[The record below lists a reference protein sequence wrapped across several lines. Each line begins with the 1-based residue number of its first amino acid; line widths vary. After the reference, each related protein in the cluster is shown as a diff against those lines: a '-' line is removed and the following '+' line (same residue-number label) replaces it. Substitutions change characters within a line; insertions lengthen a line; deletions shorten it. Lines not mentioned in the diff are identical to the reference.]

1 MPSSI
6 PGFVMTEVI
15 APERLDVLDAGNA
28 SGGRSLVRGLS
39 RRLLTGI
46 WKDKSALVGLSLV
59 VLVLLFSFVGPLIY
73 RTDQV
78 HTSIVYANLV
88 PNGQHLLGT
97 DGLGYDVLGRLMAG
111 GQSTMEIALAVA
123 FLATSLGAAWGSL
136 AALTGGALDSVM
148 MRVVDVLLGI
158 PGLFIVIFL
167 ATAVRPNVWT
177 LIGVIAVISWLV
189 PARLVRG
196 ESLTIRTL
204 SFVEASRGFG
214 ASKNWLLRRHIVP
227 NAIGVIVVNVT
238 FQVATAVL
246 LLSYLSFLGFGL
258 PPPTASWGAMLST
271 GLNNMFNGYWW
282 EIYPAGVMVVITV
295 IGFNLLGDALRN
307 ILDARLQDR

>member
-1 MPSSI
+1 MTDLVA
-6 PGFVMTEVI
+6 PGL
-15 APERLDVLDAGNA
+15 ADVVGASGDAGPR
-28 SGGRSLVRGLS
+28 RSSRRALG
-39 RRLLTGI
+39 RRLLIGI
-46 WKDKSALVGLSLV
+46 RGDRSALVGLSLV
-59 VLVLLFSFVGPLIY
+59 VFVLLFAFVGPLIY

-78 HTSIVYANLV
+78 HTSIVYANLS
-88 PNGQHLLGT
+88 PSGQHLLGT

-123 FLATSLGAAWGSL
+123 LLATSLGAAWGSL
-136 AALTGGALDSVM
+136 AALTGGALDSIM

-196 ESLTIRTL
+196 ESLSIRTL

-214 ASKNWLLRRHIVP
+214 AGKNWLLRRHIVP

-307 ILDARLQDR
+307 ILDARLRDR

>member
-1 MPSSI
+1 
-6 PGFVMTEVI
+6 MTEVI
-15 APERLDVLDAGNA
+15 IPEPLDVVDADNAA
-28 SGGRSLVRGLS
+28 SGPSLVRGLS
-39 RRLLTGI
+39 RRVLNGI
-46 WKDKSALVGLSLV
+46 WRDKSALVGLSLV
-59 VLVLLFSFVGPLIY
+59 ALVLVFSFVGPLVY
-73 RTDQV
+73 QTNQV
-78 HTSIVYANLV
+78 RTSIVFANLA
-88 PNGQHLLGT
+88 PSGQHVLGT

-136 AALTGGALDSVM
+136 AALTGGALDSIM

-167 ATAVRPNVWT
+167 ATAVRPNIWT

-214 ASKNWLLRRHIVP
+214 AGKSWLLRRHIVP

-282 EIYPAGVMVVITV
+282 EIYPAGVIVVITV

-307 ILDARLQDR
+307 ILDARLWER

>member
-1 MPSSI
+1 
-6 PGFVMTEVI
+6 MTEVI